1 MNPGPPAPA
10 RARPFLTH
18 PRASVA
24 AMIIPALPDAPA
36 DDLWTVA
43 REAFQAGATAQRV
56 CLELGISPTTFWK
69 RASREGWLR
78 RDQPPP
84 PPPID
89 PGRAVDDLATALDKV
104 WRRICMALDAGDALA
119 AVRWTRIHSQLKA
132 DALADRRAE
141 AADRRHAGHTLSLN
155 ALRTR
160 REPPRAAGIPE
171 TKLEKGESVFPDSLS
186 PDRPPGHGGDP

>member
-1 MNPGPPAPA
+1 M
-10 RARPFLTH
+10 T
-18 PRASVA
+18 A
-24 AMIIPALPDAPA
+24 AALLDAPA

-43 REAFQAGATAQRV
+43 REAFQAGTTAQRV
-56 CLELGISPTTFWK
+56 CRELDISPTTFWK

-84 PPPID
+84 QPPID
-89 PGRAVDDLATALDKV
+89 PGRAVDDLATAIDKV

-119 AVRWTRIHSQLKA
+119 AVRWTRIHSQLRA
-132 DALADRRAE
+132 EALAERRAE

-160 REPPRAAGIPE
+160 RETRAPVIPRAIPE
-171 TKLEKGESVFPDSLS
+171 TSLEKGESVFPDSLS
-186 PDRPPGHGGDP
+186 PDRPPSHGADP

>member
-1 MNPGPPAPA
+1 MTATA
-10 RARPFLTH
+10 
-18 PRASVA
+18 
-24 AMIIPALPDAPA
+24 IPDAPA

-56 CLELGISPTTFWK
+56 CRELGISPTTFWK

-84 PPPID
+84 QPPLD
-89 PGRAVDDLATALDKV
+89 PGRAVDDLATAIDKV

-132 DALADRRAE
+132 EALAERRAE
-141 AADRRHAGHTLSLN
+141 AADCRRAGPTLSLN
-155 ALRTR
+155 ALRAAREVTR
-160 REPPRAAGIPE
+160 APAVPE
-171 TKLEKGESVFPDSLS
+171 AKVEKGESVFPDSLS
-186 PDRPPGHGGDP
+186 PDRPLARGADP

>member
-1 MNPGPPAPA
+1 
-10 RARPFLTH
+10 RPLLTH
-18 PRASVA
+18 PRATLG
-24 AMIIPALPDAPA
+24 AMTTATLPDAPA

-56 CLELGISPTTFWK
+56 CRELGISPTTFWM

-84 PPPID
+84 QPPID

-104 WRRICMALDAGDALA
+104 WRRLCMALDAGDALA
-119 AVRWTRIHSQLKA
+119 AVRWTRLHSQLKA
-132 DALADRRAE
+132 EALAERRAETADRR
-141 AADRRHAGHTLSLN
+141 RAGHTLSLN

-160 REPPRAAGIPE
+160 RETLRAPVIPGIPAA
-171 TKLEKGESVFPDSLS
+171 KVEKGESVFPDSHS
-186 PDRPPGHGGDP
+186 PDRPPSHGGDP

>member
-1 MNPGPPAPA
+1 MTATA
-10 RARPFLTH
+10 
-18 PRASVA
+18 
-24 AMIIPALPDAPA
+24 IPDAPA

-56 CLELGISPTTFWK
+56 CRELGISPTTFWK

-84 PPPID
+84 QPPVD
-89 PGRAVDDLATALDKV
+89 PGRAVDDLATAIDKV

-132 DALADRRAE
+132 EALAERRAE
-141 AADRRHAGHTLSLN
+141 AADRRHAGHTLSLSV
-155 ALRTR
+155 LRNIREVTR
-160 REPPRAAGIPE
+160 APAVPE
-171 TKLEKGESVFPDSLS
+171 AKVEKGESVFPDSLS
-186 PDRPPGHGGDP
+186 PDRPLARGADP